1 MMSLKEKFM
10 DAFAEMED
18 DRNKWLEFQKK
29 CDMLKEKS
37 IEKMYLKLKNIIL
50 DFIIESKNKDFCK
63 IEECLDEFFKC
74 EEIDKE
80 FKDIVLLSMF
90 NAIDECQEL
99 SNAKVVNIF
108 MN

>member
-1 MMSLKEKFM
+1 MSLKEKFM

-18 DRNKWLEFQKK
+18 DRDKWLEFQKK

-50 DFIIESKNKDFCK
+50 DFIIESKIKTLAKLKSVLMSFSSVKRLTKSSK
-63 IEECLDEFFKC
+63 ILFYLACLM
-74 EEIDKE
+74 
-80 FKDIVLLSMF
+80 LLM
-90 NAIDECQEL
+90 NL
-99 SNAKVVNIF
+99 NI

>member
-18 DRNKWLEFQKK
+18 DRDKWLEFQKK

-50 DFIIESKNKDFCK
+50 DFIIESKNKDFGK

-80 FKDIVLLSMF
+80 FKDIVLFSMF
-90 NAIDECQEL
+90 NAIDEFERNEL
-99 SNAKVVNIF
+99 KVNIF
-108 MN
+108 MK